1 MRIKVINNFIR
12 KRALEL
18 NLDQAEFVARID
30 KAIDNSGLDI
40 KRYDN
45 STINRWRNGKTTPQ
59 EEMWPFIAE
68 ALEVSLEELRNGK
81 LKEPDVLEKTIK
93 DLEAIVQSNKIE
105 KNAIINLLSF
115 DHYHSLIFFLV
126 LGSTGLFFLNATLW
140 KNELI
145 YLISII
151 VFIMTNRYDVKRHMK
166 ETNKPKEYY
175 SMKNDFAF
183 AFNII
188 KQDNLISKVCKQF
201 FLLIIILAFLPTL
214 ESIFYK
220 GTFYITSS
228 IYLGL
233 ATILLIRYL
242 RKK

>member
-12 KRALEL
+12 KRVLEL

-30 KAIDNSGLDI
+30 KAIDDSGLDI

-45 STINRWRNGKTTPQ
+45 STINRWRNGETTPQ
-59 EEMWPFIAE
+59 EKMWPFIAE
-68 ALEVSLEELRNGK
+68 ALEVTLDELRNGK
-81 LKEPDVLEKTIK
+81 LKEPDILEKTIK
-93 DLEAIVQSNKIE
+93 DLEEIVNSNKIE
-105 KNAIINLLSF
+105 KTAIINLLSL
-115 DHYHSLIFFLV
+115 DRYHSLILFLLLV
-126 LGSTGLFFLNATLW
+126 SVGLFFLNATLW
-140 KNELI
+140 KSGSI

-151 VFIMTNRYDVKRHMK
+151 VFIMTNRYDIKRHMK
-166 ETNKPKEYY
+166 ETNQPKEYY

-220 GTFYITSS
+220 GTFYITCS

-233 ATILLIRYL
+233 AAIWLIKYL
-242 RKK
+242 RNK